1 VEPWGAL
8 TILVV
13 VSGAVSIAGERG
25 TEILPRDTIAIRP
38 DGFDSPLAATPSGA
52 KVVVLQ
58 YDAQVL
64 RMLGQFA
71 RFQQRPATFRGRAS
85 VEMSWRLAGE
95 LRAPDPLT
103 PVSIGVVSRGI
114 LLATT
119 RYHLHN
125 QRRVHPRVT
134 AARRILDQRVADP
147 PTTEALAAEVGCTPE
162 HLTRLFRANLGYT
175 VRGWVTRR
183 RLERARQL
191 LVGTTL
197 PIGVVAL
204 RLGFAD
210 TPHFART
217 FRRHTGVSPGEFRSL
232 QGRIN
237 PVPKPPR

>member
-13 VSGAVSIAGERG
+13 VSGAVSVDGEQG

-38 DGFDSPLAATPSGA
+38 GGLASPLVATPSGA
-52 KVVVLQ
+52 KVVILQ

-64 RMLGQFA
+64 RMLGPFA

-95 LRAPDPLT
+95 LRAPDVLT

-119 RYHLHN
+119 RYHLHQ
-125 QRRVHPRVT
+125 QRHVNPRVT

-147 PTTEALAAEVGCTPE
+147 PRPSRSPPRSGARPSTSRGCS
-162 HLTRLFRANLGYT
+162 
-175 VRGWVTRR
+175 
-183 RLERARQL
+183 
-191 LVGTTL
+191 
-197 PIGVVAL
+197 
-204 RLGFAD
+204 
-210 TPHFART
+210 ART
-217 FRRHTGVSPGEFRSL
+217 WATRCAAG
-232 QGRIN
+232 
-237 PVPKPPR
+237 